1 MMVSILEELTAS
13 ERETRCNHYIAG
25 TWVKH
30 APLVGSFRKVHRGL
44 QRIGL
49 IVPIVVAQGVAAKPD
64 NLSSS
69 PG

>member
-30 APLVGSFRKVHRGL
+30 APLVGSFRKVHRDL
-44 QRIGL
+44 QRSGL
-49 IVPIVVAQGVAAKPD
+49 IVFKVAQGVAAKPD